1 MRRIQ
6 IIKIITLY
14 HITTNQNLSKIL
26 KTGLPKGIWL
36 TTKAA
41 LPDWIDTFILDRI
54 ESTSERKGHVVKV
67 RLPLTAIEKD
77 YGIVGQR
84 KILEYRLKHDIPP
97 EKVKT
102 AFYFRIAKGFFGPR
116 AERENKAGETSK
128 IQRLSRTKSTFATVD
143 M

>member
-1 MRRIQ
+1 MV
-6 IIKIITLY
+6 KKVKTATFY
-14 HITTNQNLSKIL
+14 HITTSQNLPKIY
-26 KTGLPKGIWL
+26 KTGLPKGAWL

-67 RLPLTAIEKD
+67 RLPITAVEKD
-77 YGIVGQR
+77 YGVVGQR
-84 KILEYRLKHDIPP
+84 QILEYRLKRDVPP

-102 AFYFRIAKGFFGPR
+102 AYYFRIAKDFFEPGT
-116 AERENKAGETSK
+116 EGETK
-128 IQRLSRTKSTFATVD
+128 TGKTFPTKRLSSKKPTFATVD